1 MNTTKVLLTS
11 CLLVIAYSGALA
23 DERLKGIACRSVHL
37 AYPGPE
43 AVAFYNEVTP
53 LQSADGTYFCVCGF
67 NKGYYGMQEL
77 ANGKKLLIFSVW
89 DPGTQNDPKK
99 VKDDD
104 RVKMLHKDPSVRVG
118 RFGNE
123 GTGGQSFLD
132 YEWKVKETYKF
143 LVKSKPAGEGRV
155 EFAGWFYH
163 PEAKEWKHLIS
174 FSTQSKNQLKGYY
187 SFIEDFRRNKISTTK
202 ARTAHFGNGW
212 IQTDDGKWHELA
224 KAQFTADSN
233 PVLNINAKLDGAR
246 FWLGTGGELTNDD
259 TKLRSFMTRP
269 EGKAPEVPKE

>member
-1 MNTTKVLLTS
+1 MRKIIF
-11 CLLVIAYSGALA
+11 CLAIALVVGLASASEA
-23 DERLKGIACRSVHL
+23 DEKLKGIACRSVHL

-67 NKGYYGMQEL
+67 NKGYYGIQEL

-89 DPGTQNDPKK
+89 DPGNQNDPKK

-132 YEWKVKETYKF
+132 YNWKVNETYKF

-163 PEAKEWKHLIS
+163 PEAKEWKHLVS

-187 SFIEDFRRNKISTTK
+187 SFIEDFRRNKVSTTK
-202 ARTAHFGNGW
+202 TRTAQFGNAW

-224 KAQFTADSN
+224 KAKFTADSN
-233 PVLNINAKLDGAR
+233 PVLNINAKLDGSR
-246 FWLGTGGELTNDD
+246 FWLGTGGDLVNGD
-259 TKLRSFMTRP
+259 TKLQAFMTRKESNEKGP
-269 EGKAPEVPKE
+269 DVP